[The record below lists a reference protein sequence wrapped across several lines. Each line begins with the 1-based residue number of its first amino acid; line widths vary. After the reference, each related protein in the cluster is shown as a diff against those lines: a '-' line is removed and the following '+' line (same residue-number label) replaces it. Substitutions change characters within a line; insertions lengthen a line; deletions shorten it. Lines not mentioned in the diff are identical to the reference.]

1 MKRNG
6 LEIKE
11 EDLEDFEIE
20 KIKDYIENKIKYIY
34 DKKDENFNGEDKNKI
49 IKYFEDNEEFILF
62 FL

>member
-34 DKKDENFNGEDKNKI
+34 DKKDENFNEEDKNKI
-49 IKYFEDNEEFILF
+49 IKYFEDNIRRKY
-62 FL
+62 